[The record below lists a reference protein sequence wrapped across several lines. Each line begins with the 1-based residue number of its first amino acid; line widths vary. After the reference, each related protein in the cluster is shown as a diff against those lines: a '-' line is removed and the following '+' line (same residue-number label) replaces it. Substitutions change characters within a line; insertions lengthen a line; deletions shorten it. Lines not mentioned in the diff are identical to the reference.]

1 MRRIIGI
8 TGGIGSGKSRVL
20 EFLEKEFQAKVIL
33 ADQVAHDLMEPEK
46 EGYQQ
51 VIKALGTGFL
61 KPDGQIDRTKLADRI
76 FHDQNAL
83 QTMNQI
89 IHPMTWAAIRKAAFS
104 SREDLVVVES
114 ALMGEEQRAEY
125 KEIWYIFTEM
135 ETRIQRLMES
145 RGYSREKCLDVI
157 ASQKKEEEFRAI
169 SDRVIDNSG
178 PFEDTKRQIE
188 AILSFETEKGM
199 NEQP

>member
-8 TGGIGSGKSRVL
+8 TGGVGSGKSRVL
-20 EFLEKEFQAKVIL
+20 EFLEKEFQAKIIL

-51 VIKALGTGFL
+51 VVKALGTGFL
-61 KPDGQIDRTKLADRI
+61 KSDGQIDRTKLADLI

-83 QTMNQI
+83 HTMNQI
-89 IHPMTWAAIRKAAFS
+89 IHPMTWAAIRKTAFS
-104 SREDLVVVES
+104 AREDLVVVES

-125 KEIWYIFTEM
+125 GEIWYIFTEM

-157 ASQKKEEEFRAI
+157 SSQKKEEEFRAI

-188 AILSFETEKGM
+188 AILSL
-199 NEQP
+199 QV

>member
-8 TGGIGSGKSRVL
+8 TGGVGSGKSRVL

-61 KPDGQIDRTKLADRI
+61 KQDGQIDRTKLADRI

-104 SREDLVVVES
+104 AREDLVVVES

>member
-1 MRRIIGI
+1 
-8 TGGIGSGKSRVL
+8 
-20 EFLEKEFQAKVIL
+20 
-33 ADQVAHDLMEPEK
+33 
-46 EGYQQ
+46 
-51 VIKALGTGFL
+51 
-61 KPDGQIDRTKLADRI
+61 
-76 FHDQNAL
+76 
-83 QTMNQI
+83 
-89 IHPMTWAAIRKAAFS
+89 
-104 SREDLVVVES
+104 
-114 ALMGEEQRAEY
+114 MGEEQRAEY

>member
-8 TGGIGSGKSRVL
+8 TGGVGSGKSRVL
-20 EFLEKEFQAKVIL
+20 ELLEQEFHAKVIL
-33 ADQVAHDLMEPEK
+33 ADQVAHDLMEPGK

-51 VIKALGTGFL
+51 VVKALGTGFL
-61 KPDGQIDRTKLADRI
+61 KPDGQIDRTRLADLI

-89 IHPMTWAAIRKAAFS
+89 IHPMTWAAIRKMAAS
-104 SREDLVVVES
+104 ARETLVIVES

-125 KEIWYIFTEM
+125 GEIWYVFTEP
-135 ETRIQRLMES
+135 EIRIQRLMES

-188 AILSFETEKGM
+188 AILSLQG
-199 NEQP
+199 

>member
-1 MRRIIGI
+1 
-8 TGGIGSGKSRVL
+8 
-20 EFLEKEFQAKVIL
+20 
-33 ADQVAHDLMEPEK
+33 
-46 EGYQQ
+46 
-51 VIKALGTGFL
+51 
-61 KPDGQIDRTKLADRI
+61 
-76 FHDQNAL
+76 
-83 QTMNQI
+83 
-89 IHPMTWAAIRKAAFS
+89 
-104 SREDLVVVES
+104 
-114 ALMGEEQRAEY
+114 
-125 KEIWYIFTEM
+125 
-135 ETRIQRLMES
+135 MES